1 MHRTDYFDKL
11 SQLLKQPYAKNSENM
26 YELLKRKTDTA
37 IKNASKLYVKQC
49 NQPLAKQNPVTLV
62 FELVEKLKG

>member
-11 SQLLKQPYAKNSENM
+11 SQLLKQQYAKNSENM
-26 YELLKRKTDTA
+26 YELLKRRTDTA

-49 NQPLAKQNPVTLV
+49 NQPLTNQNPVTLV
-62 FELVEKLKG
+62 FELVKKLKG